1 MDLRNLLRRGDK
13 KAQDETKDG
22 PQKMDPPGELFAAP
36 PRIPHQ
42 PIELGTIEYCNITSD
57 GKHGDYE
64 TVVRLARE
72 TGKPI
77 FVNFVEWSG

>member
-13 KAQDETKDG
+13 KNDETKG
-22 PQKMDPPGELFAAP
+22 SAKKRDPPGERIEAP
-36 PRIPHQ
+36 PRIPNQ

-57 GKHGDYE
+57 GKHGDYQ
-64 TVVRLARE
+64 TVVRLAAE

-77 FVNFVEWSG
+77 FVNFIEWSG